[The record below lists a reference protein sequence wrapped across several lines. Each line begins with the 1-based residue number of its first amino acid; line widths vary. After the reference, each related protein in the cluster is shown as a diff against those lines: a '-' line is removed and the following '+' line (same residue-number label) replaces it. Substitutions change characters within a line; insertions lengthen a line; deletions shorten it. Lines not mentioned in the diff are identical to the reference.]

1 MFGRTPRLAF
11 LELTSCLPSASLL
24 SEGVGLVQDSSIVKD
39 LASRLGGTVKV
50 AEVIGKIEELSGA
63 DLAKYIDTRD
73 TGKKIV
79 FGVSVYGIEGCD
91 MHTLLRDIKQIV
103 EKSGHMARYVA
114 SHEGSVLSSVVVTKQ
129 HVQEL
134 IAVRSENG
142 YIIGKTLAVQ
152 EFEEWSKR
160 DYGRPYA
167 DPKSGM
173 LPPKVARML
182 VHAAVGVRGDG
193 MTILDPFCGMATIL
207 AEALLEHCRVIGG
220 DQDPHIVSKARR
232 NLEWLATVYRD
243 VDVSHLVFYAGDATG
258 VSRHIQIESV
268 DAIITEPF
276 MGTTK
281 LGGGAITDEEKV
293 RNIMKGLEKLYI
305 GCLREW
311 HKVLKPS
318 GKVVIAFPEY
328 HIKDKIYAV
337 KKVIDMCEKLG
348 YTNVVGPIEYGRP
361 QAIVKRKFYLFE
373 KKHNK

>member
-1 MFGRTPRLAF
+1 GH
-11 LELTSCLPSASLL
+11 
-24 SEGVGLVQDSSIVKD
+24 
-39 LASRLGGTVKV
+39 TV
-50 AEVIGKIEELSGA
+50 
-63 DLAKYIDTRD
+63 
-73 TGKKIV
+73 
-79 FGVSVYGIEGCD
+79 
-91 MHTLLRDIKQIV
+91 
-103 EKSGHMARYVA
+103 RYVA
-114 SHEGSVLSSVVVTKQ
+114 PHEGSVLSSVVVAKQ

-160 DYGRPYA
+160 DYSRPYA

-182 VHAAVGVRGDG
+182 VHAAVGFHGEG
-193 MTILDPFCGMATIL
+193 MTILDPFCGMGTIL
-207 AEALLEHCRVIGG
+207 GEASLERCRVIGG
-220 DQDPHIVSKARR
+220 DQDTHVISKARK
-232 NLEWLATVYRD
+232 NLEWLATVYQNID
-243 VDVSHLVFYAGDATG
+243 ISHSVFYAGDATG
-258 VSRHIQIESV
+258 VSKHIREASV

-281 LGGGAITDEEKV
+281 LGGGSITDAVKI

-318 GKVVIAFPEY
+318 GKVMIAFPEY
-328 HIKDKIYAV
+328 HLNGKIFAV

-348 YTNVVGPIEYGRP
+348 YTNLVGPIEYGRP
-361 QAIVKRKFYLFE
+361 QAIVKREFYLFE
-373 KKHNK
+373 KSSKINN